1 MTPASDEADQAV
13 RQFIAAVR
21 KKQDPARAAAPLGK
35 VTKDDV
41 MRWADENEL
50 DLLHHVIIL
59 NHPESLDYL
68 LKHGYFQVCIPLA
81 SDYLIKNTKTSRRIV
96 RILKYLRKNIFVWLG
111 FYIFD

>member
-81 SDYLIKNTKTSRRIV
+81 SDYLIKKKENVTSYCSSLDCV
-96 RILKYLRKNIFVWLG
+96 LVL
-111 FYIFD
+111 